1 MRYKK
6 NNLKVLF
13 NNQFFRTLLAIILGF
28 IIAGIML
35 LSMGHNP
42 FEIYA
47 TMFTGVFT
55 NPRNIAETIIKATP
69 LIITGSSIAFAF
81 KTGLF
86 NIGAEGQYTMGFV
99 FAGMIGIIF
108 DFPWFLQVPVLIIA
122 GMFGG
127 LLLGGLAGIL
137 KSKFGVHEVISGIM
151 LNWISL
157 YFLNYIALG
166 SSFFVQET
174 SGTESINVSG
184 QIKLFAAEKAAG
196 DYTSITEVP
205 IIGKVLARS
214 DLNYGILIAI
224 LIAVLLH
231 YVIKKSTLGYQLK
244 AVGFNKDAAEFSGI
258 DVNKNIIRSL
268 AISGMIAGLAGA
280 INIMSLSPHKIS
292 SLAMFENY
300 GFDGLSVALI
310 AGSSLIGVIPSAL
323 LFSIFKIGGA
333 VIQQQYQ
340 ISSEIISILIGVII
354 FFIALSSIL
363 PILADIIA
371 SKKTKEKI

>member
-1 MRYKK
+1 MKAKK
-6 NNLKVLF
+6 NNLKILF

-28 IIAGIML
+28 IVAGIML
-35 LSMGHNP
+35 LTMGHNP
-42 FEIYA
+42 LAVYS
-47 TMFTGVFT
+47 TMFTGVFK

-86 NIGAEGQYTMGFV
+86 NIGSEGQYTMGFV
-99 FAGMIGIIF
+99 FAGMVGILL
-108 DFPWFLQVPVLIIA
+108 DLPWFLQIPIVILA
-122 GMFGG
+122 GMLGG
-127 LLLGGLAGIL
+127 LLLGGLSGIL

-166 SSFFVQET
+166 SPFFVQET
-174 SGTESINVSG
+174 SGTDSINVSG

-196 DYTSITEVP
+196 DYSSITEVP
-205 IIGKVLARS
+205 IIGRVLARS

-224 LIAVLLH
+224 FVAILLH
-231 YVIKKSTLGYQLK
+231 FIIKKSTLGYQLK
-244 AVGFNKDAAEFSGI
+244 AVGFNKDAAEFAGI

-268 AISGMIAGLAGA
+268 AIAGIISGLAGA
-280 INIMSLSPHKIS
+280 VNIMSLSPHKIT

-323 LFSIFKIGGA
+323 LFAVFKIGGS

-363 PILADIIA
+363 PIIADYIA
-371 SKKTKEKI
+371 SKKTKEKL

>member
-1 MRYKK
+1 MKAKK
-6 NNLKVLF
+6 NNLKILF

-28 IIAGIML
+28 VVAGIML
-35 LSMGHNP
+35 LTMGHNP
-42 FEIYA
+42 LAVYS
-47 TMFTGVFT
+47 TMFTGVFK

-86 NIGAEGQYTMGFV
+86 NIGSEGQYTMGFV
-99 FAGMIGIIF
+99 FAGMVGILL
-108 DFPWFLQVPVLIIA
+108 DLPWFLQIPIVILA
-122 GMFGG
+122 GMLGG
-127 LLLGGLAGIL
+127 LLLGGLSGIL

-166 SSFFVQET
+166 SPFFVQET
-174 SGTESINVSG
+174 SGTDSINVSG

-196 DYTSITEVP
+196 DYSSITEVP
-205 IIGKVLARS
+205 IIGRVLARS

-224 LIAVLLH
+224 FVAILLH
-231 YVIKKSTLGYQLK
+231 FIIKKSTLGYQLK
-244 AVGFNKDAAEFSGI
+244 AVGFNKDAAEFAGI

-268 AISGMIAGLAGA
+268 AIAGIISGLAGA
-280 INIMSLSPHKIS
+280 VNIMSLSPHKIT

-323 LFSIFKIGGA
+323 LFAVFKIGGS

-363 PILADIIA
+363 PIIADYIA
-371 SKKTKEKI
+371 SKKTKEKL

>member
-1 MRYKK
+1 MKSKK
-6 NNLKVLF
+6 NNLKILF

-28 IIAGIML
+28 IVAGIML
-35 LSMGHNP
+35 LTMGHNP
-42 FEIYA
+42 LAVYS
-47 TMFTGVFT
+47 TMFTGVFK

-86 NIGAEGQYTMGFV
+86 NIGSEGQYTMGFV
-99 FAGMIGIIF
+99 FAGMVGILL
-108 DFPWFLQVPVLIIA
+108 DLPWFLQIPIVILA
-122 GMFGG
+122 GMLGG
-127 LLLGGLAGIL
+127 LLLGGLSGIL

-166 SSFFVQET
+166 SPFFVQET
-174 SGTESINVSG
+174 SGTDSINVSG

-196 DYTSITEVP
+196 DYSSITEVP
-205 IIGKVLARS
+205 IIGRVLARS

-224 LIAVLLH
+224 FVAILLH
-231 YVIKKSTLGYQLK
+231 FIIKKSTLGYQLK
-244 AVGFNKDAAEFSGI
+244 AVGFNKDAAEFAGI

-268 AISGMIAGLAGA
+268 AIAGIISGLAGA
-280 INIMSLSPHKIS
+280 VNIMSLSPHKIT

-323 LFSIFKIGGA
+323 LFAVFKIGGS

-363 PILADIIA
+363 PIIADYIA
-371 SKKTKEKI
+371 SKKTKEKL